1 MAEFALLLWM
11 FFGLVGAHVA
21 GSGSDCGAGECA
33 AVPNRPTVAWSV
45 HETLRA
51 DEVRLFARGERRPG
65 QPGHVLVLD
74 ARPDREVLV
83 VPPAEIRVRVSIGQR
98 ERRLH

>member
-1 MAEFALLLWM
+1 MAEFALLVWM

-21 GSGSDCGAGECA
+21 GPGGDCYAGDCA

-45 HETLRA
+45 NETVRA

-65 QPGHVLVLD
+65 QPGHVLVME
-74 ARPDREVLV
+74 ARPDRELLV
-83 VPPAEIRVRVSIGQR
+83 VPPAEIRVRVLVQR
-98 ERRLH
+98 RMH